1 MVCDDALLAE
11 TAKQAGN
18 THFRDKK
25 YQHAIDSYTQ
35 SLEHQENA
43 AVLCNRAL
51 CHSRLEEYGAFLVL
65 LWQTQHG
72 PWNLTP
78 PSSKCVDPM
87 KTNIRTR
94 LCRSKKR

>member
-51 CHSRLEEYGAFLVL
+51 CHSRLEEYGAFLVFCPMHSF
-65 LWQTQHG
+65 QSAVHVM
-72 PWNLTP
+72 LT
-78 PSSKCVDPM
+78 
-87 KTNIRTR
+87 
-94 LCRSKKR
+94 